1 MKQGN
6 IVSPGQPEQ
15 KTLKTPKT
23 KLNEPKKKKI
33 PTVLTLE
40 PKKNWMLM
48 MDFTISGDLTN
59 VTTNS
64 KFFCK

>member
-23 KLNEPKKKKI
+23 KLNEPKKK
-33 PTVLTLE
+33 
-40 PKKNWMLM
+40 N
-48 MDFTISGDLTN
+48 
-59 VTTNS
+59 TNS
-64 KFFCK
+64 SDFGTQKELDVDDGFYYLG

>member
-23 KLNEPKKKKI
+23 KLNEPKKN
-33 PTVLTLE
+33 
-40 PKKNWMLM
+40 KN
-48 MDFTISGDLTN
+48 
-59 VTTNS
+59 TNS
-64 KFFCK
+64 SDFGTQKELDVDDGFHYLG